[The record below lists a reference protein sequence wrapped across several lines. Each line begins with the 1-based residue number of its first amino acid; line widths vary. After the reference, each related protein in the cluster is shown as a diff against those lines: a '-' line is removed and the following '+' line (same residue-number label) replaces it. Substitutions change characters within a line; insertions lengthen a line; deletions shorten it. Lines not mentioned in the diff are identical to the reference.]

1 MCGIAGIY
9 NLNNEPVSAESLKR
23 MIDIMSHRGPD
34 DEGFVLLQA
43 ENKERETKFIEFRD
57 TDELSGNR
65 QELSNYDIGFGHC
78 RLAIIDLSAAGHQ
91 PMTNEDRSIWLTYN
105 GEIYNYLELRTELKS
120 SGHIFKSNTD
130 SEVIIHAYEEWGTNC
145 LKKFNGMW
153 AFALWDS
160 NQKRLFCARDRFGI
174 KPFYYYL
181 DDKRFLFASEIKA
194 LFQDKRVERRPNNRI
209 IYDYLVNGYV
219 DHTVETFFK
228 GIKQLS
234 AAHYL
239 VIENGQIQITRYWDL
254 DPTQY
259 LGNISDEEAAARFYE
274 LFEDSVRLRLQS
286 EVPIGSCLSG
296 GLDSSSIVCMA
307 NKLLFSNGLTGQK
320 LIGER
325 QKTFSSCFEDER
337 FDERDFVQEVV
348 KQTKV
353 DAKYVFPDG
362 TDLINSLDTAIW
374 HQDEPFPS
382 VRLLSQWHVMKLAK
396 ENGVTVLLDGQGADE
411 LLAGYHF
418 FFLKHFESL
427 LRKLQF
433 KRLIGEVNSYSR
445 LHSQPTLPIVK
456 DLLRFVIPRRILN
469 LRKYVLNRVGKR
481 EEPYP
486 WLNKDF
492 SRKHENNTTYSPTVF
507 SDSLKL
513 AMYNY
518 LSKYRLPSLLR
529 YEDRNSMA
537 FSLEARVPFL
547 DHRLVEFVFSLPNTQ
562 IMRNGVTKFVLRKAM
577 EELIPEKIQKR
588 TDKMGFVVPEDY
600 WLQKLNKEQI
610 LDIFTSRSFSER
622 GYFNHPQLLK
632 SYELYCTGHGNVD
645 SSLVWRW
652 VNLELWLRKFIDK
665 IDFNEDSVN

>member
-1 MCGIAGIY
+1 MCGIAGIF
-9 NLNNEPVSAESLKR
+9 NLSGELINASTLKE
-23 MIDIMSHRGPD
+23 MMSTIRHRGPD
-34 DEGFVLLQA
+34 DEGFYLDGA
-43 ENKERETKFIEFRD
+43 
-57 TDELSGNR
+57 
-65 QELSNYDIGFGHC
+65 IGLGHC
-78 RLAIIDLSAAGHQ
+78 RLSIIDLSSTGHQ
-91 PMTNEDRSIWLTYN
+91 PMSNEDETVWLVFN
-105 GEIYNYLELRTELKS
+105 GEIYNFRSLREDLKVKGHSFRS
-120 SGHIFKSNTD
+120 STD
-130 SEVIIHAYEEWGTNC
+130 SEVIIHAYEQYGIEC
-145 LKKFNGMW
+145 LSRFNGMW
-153 AFALWDS
+153 AFALWDRKK
-160 NQKRLFCARDRFGI
+160 QRFFCARDRLGV
-174 KPFYYYL
+174 KPFYYNF
-181 DDKRFLFASEIKA
+181 DSRRFLFASEIKA
-194 LFQDKRVERRPNNRI
+194 LLQDKSSKKEPNDQI
-209 IYDYLVNGYV
+209 IWDYLVKGYV
-219 DHTVETFFK
+219 DHTEDTFFSD
-228 GIKQLS
+228 IKQLLP
-234 AAHYL
+234 AHYL
-239 VIENGQIQITRYWDL
+239 FIENKELSIYRYWDL
-254 DPTQY
+254 DP
-259 LGNISDEEAAARFYE
+259 NITLSNITDAEAARRFYE
-274 LFEDSVRLRLQS
+274 LFEDSIRLHLQS
-286 EVPIGSCLSG
+286 DVPLGTCLSG
-296 GLDSSSIVCMA
+296 GLDSSSIVCMTS
-307 NKLLFSNGLTGQK
+307 KLLFNNGLTSNE
-320 LIGER
+320 LISQQ
-325 QKTFSSCFEDER
+325 QKTFSSCFEDKQ
-337 FDERDFVQEVV
+337 FDERDFIKEVV
-348 KQTKV
+348 EQTKV
-353 DAKYVFPDG
+353 DARYVFPDG
-362 TDLINSLDTAIW
+362 TDLLDSMDTMIW

-382 VRLLSQWHVMKLAK
+382 VRLFSQWHVMKLAK
-396 ENGVTVLLDGQGADE
+396 ENGITVLLDGQGADE

-433 KRLIGEVNSYSR
+433 KRLIGEVKSYSR

-486 WLNKDF
+486 WLNKDY